1 MNSIEIEESLYFIRE
16 GVELLNHEKFTEF
29 ESFLLNQKYTL
40 TQFIR
45 DYQNG
50 LLKADLDLSKYFKY
64 LQHSTENMEF

>member
-1 MNSIEIEESLYFIRE
+1 MNSIEIEESFHFIRE
-16 GVELLNHEKFTEF
+16 GVELLNQEKFTEF
-29 ESFLLNQKYTL
+29 ENFLLNKKFTL

-64 LQHSTENMEF
+64 LQHSAENMEF

>member
-16 GVELLNHEKFTEF
+16 GVELLHQEKFTEF
-29 ESFLLNQKYTL
+29 ENYLLNKKFTL

-50 LLKADLDLSKYFKY
+50 LLKADLDLSKYFDY
-64 LQHSTENMEF
+64 LQHSAENMEF